1 MRKLSIL
8 LVLLT
13 VTLALAPLGPV
24 PASASAYCSVTCPSG
39 IVLQC
44 CLSSGTCTSI
54 TGTSIDC
61 NGTAQTCEAADC
73 DRNCENN
80 HDSCLFSCFGTLEC
94 RACDIIYNNC
104 VQNCGPDGRNNI
116 GCFGS

>member
-1 MRKLSIL
+1 VRKLSIL

-13 VTLALAPLGPV
+13 GTLALAQVGPV

-44 CLSSGTCTSI
+44 CLSSGTCTSV

-61 NGTAQTCEAADC
+61 DGTPQTCEAADC
-73 DRNCENN
+73 ARHCEDAYDNCL
-80 HDSCLFSCFGTLEC
+80 HSCFGTLSC
-94 RACDIIYNNC
+94 RACEISYSSC
-104 VQNCGPDGRNNI
+104 TQRCGPDGRNNI
-116 GCFGS
+116 GC